1 MIIYLN
7 NFEKCIFFLETVIS
21 QCSTRLSFRNKWLG
35 YPSYLNKEY
44 ISLIQNPM
52 CFRQSSFILQLPH
65 VENMSSK
72 IATARGRSKMVAWE
86 DPELTSFQGHTK
98 TTKTYGMIPDEKE
111 LGTCT
116 RERGDVSKNVWLWKP
131 MGLTSRVSRELWRA
145 EILLLRDSC
154 AYSLVPGS
162 SVKMAI

>member
-1 MIIYLN
+1 MTPLSISSETGSQLGFSDQQHQNCIKSVFKN
-7 NFEKCIFFLETVIS
+7 ANFN
-21 QCSTRLSFRNKWLG
+21 QW
-35 YPSYLNKEY
+35 
-44 ISLIQNPM
+44 
-52 CFRQSSFILQLPH
+52 
-65 VENMSSK
+65 
-72 IATARGRSKMVAWE
+72 SKMAAWE